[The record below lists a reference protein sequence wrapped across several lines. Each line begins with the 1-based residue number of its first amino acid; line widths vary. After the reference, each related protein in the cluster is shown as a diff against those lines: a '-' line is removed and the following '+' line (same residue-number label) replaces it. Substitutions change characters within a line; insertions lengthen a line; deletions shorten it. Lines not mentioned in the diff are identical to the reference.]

1 MKDFIY
7 QVPTKFIK
15 ENGAEKKIGNELAAA
30 GLKNILLVS
39 SGDSFEMPLMKEIE
53 EVLRTSNIIYTRLQ
67 GVQPNPHLTLVR
79 EGVQLCKREKID
91 FILAV
96 GGGSVIDT
104 AKAIAAG
111 ACYEGDVWDFF
122 ERKSLIECAL
132 PIGVVLT
139 YPATGSE

>member
-15 ENGAEKKIGNELAAA
+15 ENGSEKKIGNELTAA

-39 SGDSFEMPLMKEIE
+39 SGDSFETPLIKEIE

-96 GGGSVIDT
+96 
-104 AKAIAAG
+104 
-111 ACYEGDVWDFF
+111 
-122 ERKSLIECAL
+122 
-132 PIGVVLT
+132 
-139 YPATGSE
+139 